1 MSSKNSCNVVSPNE
15 CETCKS
21 RKEPMIRI
29 SKRTNISNGKA
40 WGIRA
45 IALLLALV
53 VSGFIIFIIVKLS
66 PLKIYAAMFDGAFG
80 TTKRAWATIRDSMM
94 MLCIGIGLAPAF
106 KMKFWNIGAEGQVLM
121 GGIATAFC
129 MINFGKTMS
138 APLLFLVMIIASIV
152 AGGIWGLFPGV
163 FKAKWNTNET
173 LFTLMMNYVGIQLTS
188 YCVSKWESPPG
199 SNSVGIINQS
209 TRAGWFPS
217 LFGQAYMLN
226 VIIVLILA
234 VLMFIT

>member
-66 PLKIYAAMFDGAFG
+66 PLKIYAAMGIKTAGKTPQAPAVGA
-80 TTKRAWATIRDSMM
+80 ATIRRIQALDS
-94 MLCIGIGLAPAF
+94 P
-106 KMKFWNIGAEGQVLM
+106 VHS
-121 GGIATAFC
+121 ATAITSL
-129 MINFGKTMS
+129 MKLPEIG
-138 APLLFLVMIIASIV
+138 
-152 AGGIWGLFPGV
+152 FPT
-163 FKAKWNTNET
+163 A
-173 LFTLMMNYVGIQLTS
+173 
-188 YCVSKWESPPG
+188 
-199 SNSVGIINQS
+199 
-209 TRAGWFPS
+209 A
-217 LFGQAYMLN
+217 
-226 VIIVLILA
+226 
-234 VLMFIT
+234 